1 MIEGIV
7 PEPEGGAQDDPDAA
21 AVLLRES
28 VVSHLAELDGIA
40 PDELRRAR
48 RAKFRAMGV
57 FA

>member
-7 PEPEGGAQDDPDAA
+7 PEPEGGAQTDPAAA

-28 VVSHLAELDGIA
+28 VVSHLAELEGIA
-40 PDELRRAR
+40 PEKLRRTR

-57 FA
+57 YA